1 MILVSPSE
9 PAEFLDLI
17 PDAVRSTL
25 PERFGADFLA
35 VRNGLTAGVQRKTPQ
50 DIVASLE
57 DGRLVEE
64 INRLK
69 RLDAPV
75 LLLEG
80 EGFAPARS
88 RYTGEQVLRLI
99 FSVQAEG
106 VWFLTSPG
114 IEATAA
120 AVTELV
126 GWLAKGRH
134 LSIKT
139 RPKTV
144 DRDGWGRATDRDWAV
159 FLLQGFPGIGPVLAE
174 AIYDRFGRVPL
185 AWTCSEEELRE
196 IDGIG
201 PKRAKDLIRCL
212 EEA

>member
-9 PAEFLDLI
+9 PKEFLDLI
-17 PDAVRSTL
+17 PDAMRSTF

-35 VRNGLTAGVQRKTPQ
+35 VRRGLAAGVQRKTPQ
-50 DIVASLE
+50 DLVASLE

-64 INRLK
+64 VNRLK
-69 RLDAPV
+69 RLDVPV

-80 EGFAPARS
+80 EDFAPVRS

-106 VWFLTSPG
+106 VWFMASSG
-114 IEATAA
+114 IKATAA
-120 AVTELV
+120 VVTELA
-126 GWLAKGRH
+126 GWLAKGEH
-134 LSIKT
+134 LSMRT

-159 FLLQGFPGIGPVLAE
+159 FILQGFPGLGPVLAE

-185 AWTCSEEELRE
+185 AWTCTERELRE

-201 PKRAKDLIRCL
+201 PKRARELIRCL
-212 EEA
+212 EG

>member
-9 PAEFLDLI
+9 PQEFLSLI
-17 PDAVRSTL
+17 PDAMRSTF

-50 DIVASLE
+50 DLAASLE

-64 INRLK
+64 ISRLK
-69 RLDAPV
+69 RLDVPV

-80 EGFAPARS
+80 ESFAPACSPHTEGRM
-88 RYTGEQVLRLI
+88 LRLI
-99 FSVQAEG
+99 FSIQAGG
-106 VWFLTSPG
+106 VWFLTSSG
-114 IEATAA
+114 AEATATI
-120 AVTELV
+120 VTELV
-126 GWLAKGRH
+126 GWLAKKHH
-134 LSIKT
+134 LSMKT
-139 RPKTV
+139 RPKAV

-159 FLLQGFPGIGPVLAE
+159 FLLQGFPGVGPVLAE

-185 AWTCSEEELRE
+185 AWTCTEKELGE

-201 PKRAKDLIRCL
+201 PKRARDLIRYL
-212 EEA
+212 EG